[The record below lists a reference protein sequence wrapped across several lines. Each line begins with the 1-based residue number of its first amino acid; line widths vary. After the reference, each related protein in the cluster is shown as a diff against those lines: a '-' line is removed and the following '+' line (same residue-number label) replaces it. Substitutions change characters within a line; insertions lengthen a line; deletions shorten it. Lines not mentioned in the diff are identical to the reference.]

1 MVRPLRMAAA
11 RRLYIRGCL
20 ADCKVEF
27 RFFPVLQVAEIIP
40 QQSGIVV
47 SRIAGIIRGD
57 PVNRCPVTSLSG
69 SDLTLT
75 KAGKVTFKVTISQDN
90 CNDVVYTINV
100 TVS

>member
-11 RRLYIRGCL
+11 RRLYIGGCL
-20 ADCKVEF
+20 TDRKVEF

-57 PVNRCPVTSLSG
+57 PVNRCPVTSLIG
-69 SDLTLT
+69 EVR
-75 KAGKVTFKVTISQDN
+75 KVH
-90 CNDVVYTINV
+90 VVYFQ
-100 TVS
+100 

>member
-1 MVRPLRMAAA
+1 MT
-11 RRLYIRGCL
+11 
-20 ADCKVEF
+20 
-27 RFFPVLQVAEIIP
+27 
-40 QQSGIVV
+40 
-47 SRIAGIIRGD
+47 AGEY
-57 PVNRCPVTSLSG
+57 TSG